1 MTTQFAI
8 LLTAAVALVVLGIV
22 RLAQH
27 QYLIGAALIVA
38 GLLVGPGGISI
49 FG

>member
-1 MTTQFAI
+1 MSLFAI

-22 RLAQH
+22 GLSRH
-27 QYLIGAALIVA
+27 RYLLGAMLIAA
-38 GLLVGPGGISI
+38 GLLVGPGGVSI

>member
-1 MTTQFAI
+1 MSQFAI
-8 LLTAAVALVVLGIV
+8 LLTAAVVLVVFGVLGLS
-22 RLAQH
+22 RH
-27 QYLIGAALIVA
+27 RYLLGVLLIAA

>member
-1 MTTQFAI
+1 MSQFAI

-22 RLAQH
+22 SVAKHR
-27 QYLIGAALIVA
+27 YLLGAALIAA